1 MEQKEFP
8 NFKEERKE
16 KEENRI
22 WMMLCSFFMA
32 IFAVLIFA
40 VLCRTIFYV
49 IYKYYPVRGTSM
61 QPTINPDITSTVVQ
75 DGVFAQY
82 NSSIDYDDIIIIQLP
97 NATNTIIKRVIA
109 KEGDKVCIRRYPE
122 YNNEYRVSVIRN
134 GTNTI
139 EVLEE
144 DYINGY
150 TDWSR
155 NESYNVDYGDYTVD
169 YENAFYRTYLQ
180 GGEEDIHVS
189 LVKEDDGC
197 QYLYYQV
204 MAHHIFY
211 LGDNRAVS
219 KDARANGTISESGV
233 VGVVKIIV
241 RNVVDADTG
250 IALWWEKFKAVITYF
265 FDEIGNF
272 FAWSY

>member
-8 NFKEERKE
+8 NFKEERNE
-16 KEENRI
+16 KQENKI
-22 WMMLCSFFMA
+22 WTMLYGVFMA
-32 IFAVLIFA
+32 VFAVLIFV
-40 VLCRTIFYV
+40 VLSRVVFYANF
-49 IYKYYPVRGTSM
+49 KYYPVRGTSM

-82 NSSIDYDDIIIIQLP
+82 NASIDYDDIIIIQLP

-139 EVLEE
+139 EVLQE
-144 DYINGY
+144 DYIKSY

-155 NESYNVDYGDYTVD
+155 NPSESVNYNNYIVE
-169 YENAFYRTYLQ
+169 YENTFYNTYLQ
-180 GGEEDIHVS
+180 MGESDIHVS
-189 LVKEDDGC
+189 MEADGG
-197 QYLYYQV
+197 LYYQV
-204 MAHHIFY
+204 MANHIFY

-219 KDARANGTISESGV
+219 KDARANGTTSESGV

-265 FDEIGNF
+265 FDEIGNI